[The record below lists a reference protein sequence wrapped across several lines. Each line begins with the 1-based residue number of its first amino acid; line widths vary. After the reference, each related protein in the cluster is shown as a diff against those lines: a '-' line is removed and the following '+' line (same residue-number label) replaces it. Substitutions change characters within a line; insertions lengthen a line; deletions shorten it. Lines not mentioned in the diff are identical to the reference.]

1 MIRDEQTARA
11 AMDAL
16 EKARQLLVDS
26 VDMVKNRCTDE
37 EYKAYHRGVAQVIAR
52 IFFLVMEPIY
62 REHPSLAPP
71 DTPQE
76 FLDAWK
82 TAASKKQDSGPT

>member
-1 MIRDEQTARA
+1 MIRDERIARA

-16 EKARQLLVDS
+16 EGAHKLLADS
-26 VDMVKNRCTDE
+26 ADMVKNHCTDE
-37 EYKAYHRGVAQVIAR
+37 EYKAYHRGVAQVLGR

-62 REHPSLAPP
+62 REHPTLAPP
-71 DTPQE
+71 DTPQD

-82 TAASKKQDSGPT
+82 AAAKKQESGPT